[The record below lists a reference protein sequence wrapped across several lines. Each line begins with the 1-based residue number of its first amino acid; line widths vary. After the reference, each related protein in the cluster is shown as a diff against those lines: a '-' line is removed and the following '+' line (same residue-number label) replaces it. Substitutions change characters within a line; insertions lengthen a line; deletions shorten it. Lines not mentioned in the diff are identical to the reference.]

1 VDRVAVVATTA
12 VGAEVPALPILPLL
26 PLLIGAVLAMLVAL
40 WRPVAAQ
47 VVAVASTGL
56 ALVASVVGLVE
67 VTADGPLSH
76 DLGGWPPPV
85 GIEYVLDPLSAYLAV
100 IVSGIGLMVMIYPVE
115 AAFDLRP
122 RRGVPLYPL
131 ALLLLTGLMGV
142 VLSGDLFHLFVFLEI
157 YAIATYALVS
167 LGGDR
172 GVFASLRYLLLGTVG
187 SGLYLLG
194 VGFLYFTTGTLN
206 MADMATQL
214 PALADS
220 PTTLGAMALIVI
232 GLALKMALFPLH
244 VWLPDAHSYSPP
256 GVAAL
261 LAAVQVKAGAY
272 GLIRILFDVFGPA
285 FTGGTGLPVSAAL
298 TWFGLAGIVV
308 GSVLAIQQTDIKRML
323 AYSTVAQLGYIGLGI
338 GLANPLALIGALL
351 HVLNHAVM
359 KSGLFLVAG
368 GIIQR
373 TGLKS
378 IPRFAGL
385 GKRMPLTMAG
395 FVFLALSMVGI
406 PPTAGFFSKFYLVWG
421 GVQEGNWVVAVVV
434 VSSSLLT
441 ATYFLRL
448 FEQIFVREPEEEIVA
463 TAREPGPRVVGTV
476 AVLSL
481 AVLAIGVFNG
491 VLVSQVLDPIATRM
505 LG

>member
-1 VDRVAVVATTA
+1 MSQ
-12 VGAEVPALPILPLL
+12 LPILPLL
-26 PLLIGAVLAMLVAL
+26 PLLFGSILAVLAGL
-40 WRPVAAQ
+40 WRARAAQ
-47 VVAVASTGL
+47 VVAVVATALALAAALTGL
-56 ALVASVVGLVE
+56 VT
-67 VTADGPLSH
+67 VTASEPLH
-76 DLGGWPPPV
+76 YELGGWPPPV
-85 GIEYVLDPLSAYLAV
+85 GIEYVLDPLSAFMAS
-100 IVSGIGLMVMIYPVE
+100 IVALIGLLIVIYPVE

-122 RRGVPLYPL
+122 GRGVPVYPL

-142 VLSGDLFHLFVFLEI
+142 MLSGDLFHLFVFLEI
-157 YAIATYALVS
+157 YAISTYGLVS

-172 GVFASLRYLLLGTVG
+172 ATFAALRYLLLGTIG

-194 VGFLYFTTGTLN
+194 VGFLYFSTGTLN
-206 MADMATQL
+206 MAHMAELL
-214 PALADS
+214 PAIADS
-220 PTTLGAMALIVI
+220 PTVLGAMALMVI

-272 GLIRILFDVFGPA
+272 ALVRILFDVYGPA
-285 FTGGTGLPVSAAL
+285 YTGIDGVPVSAAL

-308 GSVLAIQQTDIKRML
+308 GSVMAIRQTDIKRLL

-338 GLANPLALIGALL
+338 GLATPLALVGALL
-351 HVLNHAVM
+351 HVLNHAMM

-378 IPRFAGL
+378 IPRFSGL
-385 GKRMPLTMAG
+385 GKRMPWTMAG
-395 FVFLALSMVGI
+395 FAIAALSMVGI
-406 PPTAGFFSKFYLVWG
+406 PPLAGFWSKFYLVWATIDL
-421 GVQEGNWVVAVVV
+421 GNWVAALIV

-441 ATYFLRL
+441 MVYFLKL
-448 FEQIFVREPEEEIVA
+448 FEQIFVREPTEEVVA
-463 TAREPGPRVVGTV
+463 TAIEPSGRVVGTV
-476 AVLSL
+476 G
-481 AVLAIGVFNG
+481 VLASAIVLIGVFNA
-491 VLVSQVLDPIATRM
+491 VIVRQVLGPIAERM

>member
-1 VDRVAVVATTA
+1 MMM
-12 VGAEVPALPILPLL
+12 LL
-26 PLLIGAVLAMLVAL
+26 PLLFGAVIAVLAGL
-40 WRPVAAQ
+40 WRSAAAQ
-47 VVAVASTGL
+47 VVAVVATAT
-56 ALVASVVGLVE
+56 ALLASVVGLFNV
-67 VTADGPLSH
+67 VADGPISYE
-76 DLGGWPPPV
+76 LGGWPPPI

-100 IVSGIGLMVMIYPVE
+100 IIALIGLLVTIYPVE

-131 ALLLLTGLMGV
+131 VLLLLTGLMGV

-157 YAIATYALVS
+157 YAISTYGLVS

-172 GVFASLRYLLLGTVG
+172 GVFAALRYLLLGTVG

-194 VGFLYFTTGTLN
+194 VGFLYFSTGTLN
-206 MADMATQL
+206 MADMAASL
-214 PALADS
+214 PAIADS
-220 PTTLGAMALIVI
+220 PTVLGAMALIVI

-285 FTGGTGLPVSAAL
+285 YTGEGLPVSVAL
-298 TWFGLAGIVV
+298 TYFGLAGIVV
-308 GSVLAIQQTDIKRML
+308 GSVLAIRQTDIKRML
-323 AYSTVAQLGYIGLGI
+323 AYSTVAQLGYIGVGI
-338 GLANPLALIGALL
+338 GLATPLALVGALL

-378 IPRFAGL
+378 IPRFSGL
-385 GKRMPLTMAG
+385 GPRMPLTMTG
-395 FVFLALSMVGI
+395 FAIMGLSMAGV

-421 GVQEGNWVVAVVV
+421 AIDVGNWLVAIVV

-441 ATYFLRL
+441 VVYFLRL
-448 FEQIFVREPEEEIVA
+448 FERIFVAEPEEALVA
-463 TAREPGPRVVGTV
+463 DATEPSSRVVGTV
-476 AVLSL
+476 AVLAGSI
-481 AVLAIGVFNG
+481 LAIGLFN
-491 VLVSQVLDPIATRM
+491 VVIVREILMPIAERM

>member
-1 VDRVAVVATTA
+1 MMM
-12 VGAEVPALPILPLL
+12 LL
-26 PLLIGAVLAMLVAL
+26 PLLFGAVIAVLAGL
-40 WRPVAAQ
+40 WRSAAAQ
-47 VVAVASTGL
+47 VVAVITTAGT
-56 ALVASVVGLVE
+56 LVASVVGLVT
-67 VTADGPLSH
+67 VVADGPISYE
-76 DLGGWPPPV
+76 LGGWPPPI

-100 IVSGIGLMVMIYPVE
+100 IIALIGLLVTIYPVE

-122 RRGVPLYPL
+122 RKGVPLYPL
-131 ALLLLTGLMGV
+131 VLLLLTGLMGV

-157 YAIATYALVS
+157 YAISTYGLVS

-172 GVFASLRYLLLGTVG
+172 GVFAALRYLLLGTIG

-194 VGFLYFTTGTLN
+194 VGFLYFSTGTLN
-206 MADMATQL
+206 MADMAMLL
-214 PALADS
+214 PAIADS
-220 PTTLGAMALIVI
+220 PTVLGAMALIVI

-285 FTGGTGLPVSAAL
+285 YTGEGLPVSVAL
-298 TWFGLAGIVV
+298 TYFGLAGIVV
-308 GSVLAIQQTDIKRML
+308 GSVLAIRQTDIKRML
-323 AYSTVAQLGYIGLGI
+323 AYSTVAQLGYIGVGI
-338 GLANPLALIGALL
+338 GLATPLALVGALL

-378 IPRFAGL
+378 IPRFSGL
-385 GKRMPLTMAG
+385 GMRMPLTMTG
-395 FVFLALSMVGI
+395 FAIMGLSMAGV

-421 GVQEGNWVVAVVV
+421 AIELGNWLVAIVV

-441 ATYFLRL
+441 VVYFLRL
-448 FEQIFVREPEEEIVA
+448 FERIFVAEPTEDLVA
-463 TAREPGPRVVGTV
+463 QATEPSPRVVGTV
-476 AVLSL
+476 AVLAAS
-481 AVLAIGVFNG
+481 VLAIGLFN
-491 VLVSQVLDPIATRM
+491 VVIVREILMPIAERM